1 MVFRGFV
8 YLLLFAVP
16 MTSQAAPDRTQTRSM
31 TVTTRGIV
39 ATSVTLA
46 SQAGAQ
52 VLARGGS
59 AVDAAIAAN
68 ATLGVVEP
76 MMNGI
81 GGDLFALVRMAGETA
96 PRGLNSSG
104 WAPKALSIGALTQ
117 AGLSVM
123 PSSGIHTVTVPGCV
137 AGWAAL
143 HARYG
148 RLPWKDLFA
157 PAIYYAEH
165 GYPVAEVVHEEW
177 TSAGAKLSSD
187 EYAKGVFLPVPATG
201 GLFRNPDLAKALRL
215 IAAEGASAFYRGPI
229 GDAILATS
237 RRLGGTLA
245 PEDFADYAPE
255 WVDPISTSYRGWQV
269 FEIPPN
275 SQGIAALIMLNLME
289 TFDLGRLAFSSP
301 AAFHLKLESQKLAY
315 ADLARYVA
323 DPRFA
328 NVPIAGLLDKG
339 YAAARA
345 RSIDAERAHCTAAP
359 GDPALPARGDTTY
372 LTAAD
377 ADGNLVSLIQSVYQ
391 SFGSGIAVPGY
402 GFHLHNRGALF
413 VLDPKHPNAL
423 APRKRPFHTIIPG
436 YMEKG
441 SQRIAF
447 GIMGGL
453 NQAQAHA
460 QFVSDI
466 VDHGMNIQAA
476 LEAPRF
482 SKYTFGGCDF
492 KIEPRLPAAT
502 FDRLRALGHQPQ
514 LTGDFSHESMGC
526 GQAILFDV
534 SAGVKFGASDPRK
547 DGAAIPEPDPFFSGA
562 K

>member
-1 MVFRGFV
+1 MAFRGFL
-8 YLLLFAVP
+8 YLLFLMP
-16 MTSQAAPDRTQTRSM
+16 MMLPAPPDRSQSRSM

-52 VLARGGS
+52 ILARGGS
-59 AVDAAIAAN
+59 AADAAIAAN

-81 GGDLFALVRMAGETA
+81 GGDLFAIVRLAADKA
-96 PRGLNSSG
+96 PQGLNASG
-104 WAPKALSIGALTQ
+104 WAPKTLSIEALQ
-117 AGLSVM
+117 KAGHAAM
-123 PSSGIHTVTVPGCV
+123 PATGIQTVTVPGCV

-143 HARYG
+143 HSRYG
-148 RLPWKDLFA
+148 RLPWKVLFA

-165 GYPVAEVVHEEW
+165 GFPVTEVVHDEW
-177 TSAGAKLSSD
+177 ESGNAKLSSNR
-187 EYAKGVFLPVPATG
+187 YAKQVFLPVPAKG
-201 GLFRNPDLAKALRL
+201 QVFRNPDLAKSLRL
-215 IAAEGASAFYRGPI
+215 IAEQGAKAFYRGPI
-229 GDAILATS
+229 GEAILATS
-237 RRLGGTLA
+237 RELGGTMAAADLA
-245 PEDFADYAPE
+245 EFEPE
-255 WVDPISTSYRGWQV
+255 WVEPISVTYRGWRV

-275 SQGIAALIMLNLME
+275 SQGIAALSMLNLME
-289 TFDLGRLAFSSP
+289 TFDFGQGAFTSP
-301 AAFHLKLESQKLAY
+301 EAFHRKIESQKLAY

-328 NVPIAGLLDKG
+328 KVPVAGLLDKQ

-345 RSIDAERAHCTAAP
+345 RCTAAP
-359 GDPALPARGDTTY
+359 GDPSLDPHGDTTY
-372 LTAAD
+372 LTAVD
-377 ADGNLVSLIQSVYQ
+377 SNGNLVSLIQSIFQ
-391 SFGSGIAVPGY
+391 NFGSGIAVPGY

-441 SQRIAF
+441 NQRIAF

-482 SKYTFGGCDF
+482 SKQTFGGCDF

-502 FDRLRALGHQPQ
+502 YQHLRALGHQYE
-514 LTGDFSHESMGC
+514 LTGDFSHEYMGC

-534 SAGVKFGASDPRK
+534 STGVKFGASDPRK
-547 DGAAIPEPDPFFSGA
+547 DGAAIPEPDPYFA
-562 K
+562 APKK